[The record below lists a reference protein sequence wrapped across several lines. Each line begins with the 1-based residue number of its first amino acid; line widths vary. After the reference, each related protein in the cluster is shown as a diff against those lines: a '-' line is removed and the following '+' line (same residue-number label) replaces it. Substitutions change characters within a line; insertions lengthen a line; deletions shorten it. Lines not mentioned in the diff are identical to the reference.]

1 MSVITPTEITRDNDL
16 TFRLGPIRGVDPAD
30 GVFKD
35 WIVTQL
41 SGWITQVDSSDT
53 PLGGVTITV
62 NSIGNATFVPFFDAA
77 QVNMILTAAGALVE
91 GATLWAVFK
100 GTGDLRIVRQ
110 LIYRT
115 ARRI

>member
-30 GVFKD
+30 NTVKD
-35 WIVTQL
+35 WPGTQL
-41 SGWITQVDSSDT
+41 SGWITTTDASDT
-53 PLGGVTITV
+53 PLGGVALTINV
-62 NSIGNATFVPFFDAA
+62 VSAATFVPFFDAA
-77 QVNMILTAAGALVE
+77 QVNAILTAAGALTE

-110 LIYRT
+110 LVYRT